1 MLRAS
6 IPRWRAGFL
15 QSGVTSHRSSVTRH
29 QLVLDSPAMA
39 RGMLIVFEGID
50 GAGKHTQITRLA
62 AALAARSI
70 ATEVISFPVYQSFF
84 GRLIERY
91 LSGEFG
97 PLDKV
102 DPHFS
107 AMLFAG
113 DRQKQRGRILAALE
127 AGKTLL
133 ADRYVASNLAHQGSR
148 VPAAQRGV
156 FMDWLRKLEYME
168 NELPAEDLVLYL
180 RIDPS
185 EAQERMQIRRAGN
198 GGSDLHESDLEHLAA
213 AAALYDELARGDQW
227 ITIDC
232 FEPATGKPR
241 SADEI
246 HALVMAAVD
255 VRLARFR
262 AIQALGSLPG
272 GTEPDAPDSQKKK
285 PG

>member
-1 MLRAS
+1 
-6 IPRWRAGFL
+6 
-15 QSGVTSHRSSVTRH
+15 
-29 QLVLDSPAMA
+29 MA

-62 AALAARSI
+62 AALAARNVP
-70 ATEVISFPVYQSFF
+70 TEVISFPVYQTFY

-91 LSGEFG
+91 LGGEFG
-97 PLDKV
+97 PLEQV

-113 DRQKQRGRILAALE
+113 DRLRQKGRILAALE

-148 VPAAQRGV
+148 VTAAQRAV
-156 FMDWLRKLEYME
+156 FLDWLRKLEYGE

-180 RIDPS
+180 RIEPS

-198 GGSDLHESDLEHLAA
+198 GGGDLHESDTQHLAA
-213 AAALYDELARGDQW
+213 AAALYDELARGENW

-232 FEPATGKPR
+232 FEPATGHPR
-241 SADEI
+241 SPDEI
-246 HALVMAAVD
+246 HGLVMAAVD

-262 AIQALGSLPG
+262 ALQALGGPEAEPG
-272 GTEPDAPDSQKKK
+272 K
-285 PG
+285 

>member
-1 MLRAS
+1 M
-6 IPRWRAGFL
+6 P
-15 QSGVTSHRSSVTRH
+15 
-29 QLVLDSPAMA
+29 

-50 GAGKHTQITRLA
+50 GAGKRTQIARLA
-62 AALAARSI
+62 AALAVRNISN
-70 ATEVISFPVYQSFF
+70 EVISFPAYQTFF

-113 DRQKQRGRILAALE
+113 DRLKQRERIRAALQ

-148 VPAAQRGV
+148 VPAAQRAV
-156 FMDWLRKLEYME
+156 FLDWLRKLEYSAY
-168 NELPAEDLVLYL
+168 ELPAEDLILYL

-198 GGSDLHESDLEHLAA
+198 GGVDLHESDPQHLAA
-213 AAALYDELARGDQW
+213 AAALYDELARGENW

-232 FEPATGKPR
+232 SEPATGHPR
-241 SADEI
+241 TADEI

-262 AIQALGSLPG
+262 AMQALAPQA
-272 GTEPDAPDSQKKK
+272 EPES
-285 PG
+285 

>member
-1 MLRAS
+1 
-6 IPRWRAGFL
+6 
-15 QSGVTSHRSSVTRH
+15 
-29 QLVLDSPAMA
+29 MA

-62 AALAARSI
+62 AALAARNVPI
-70 ATEVISFPVYQSFF
+70 EVISFPAYESFF

-97 PLDKV
+97 PLEQV

-113 DRQKQRGRILAALE
+113 DRLKQRGRIVGSLE
-127 AGKTLL
+127 AGKTVL

-148 VPAAQRGV
+148 TPPGERGV
-156 FMDWLRKLEYME
+156 FLDWLRKLEYGAY
-168 NELPAEDLVLYL
+168 ELPVEDLVLYL

-185 EAQERMQIRRAGN
+185 EAQERMQIRRAG
-198 GGSDLHESDLEHLAA
+198 GGEGDLHESDTQHLAA
-213 AAALYDELARGDQW
+213 TAALYDELARGENW

-232 FEPATGKPR
+232 YEPATGHAR
-241 SADEI
+241 TADEI
-246 HALVMAAVD
+246 HALVMAAVE

-262 AIQALGSLPG
+262 AVQALAATAPKHEEEEHDYDIGGSG
-272 GTEPDAPDSQKKK
+272 
-285 PG
+285 

>member
-1 MLRAS
+1 
-6 IPRWRAGFL
+6 
-15 QSGVTSHRSSVTRH
+15 
-29 QLVLDSPAMA
+29 MA

-70 ATEVISFPVYQSFF
+70 ATEVISFPVYQTFY
-84 GRLIERY
+84 GRMIERY

-97 PLDKV
+97 PLDRV

-107 AMLFAG
+107 ALLFAN
-113 DRQKQRGRILAALE
+113 DRLKQKARMLTALE

-148 VPAAQRGV
+148 VPPAQRGT
-156 FMDWLRKLEYME
+156 FLDWLRKLEYSV

-180 RIDPS
+180 RIDPG
-185 EAQERMQIRRAGN
+185 EAQERMQVRRAGN
-198 GGSDLHESDLEHLAA
+198 GGGDLHESDTLHLAA
-213 AAALYDELARGDQW
+213 AAALYDELARGDNW

-232 FEPATGKPR
+232 FEPATGHPR
-241 SADEI
+241 TAEEI

-262 AIQALGSLPG
+262 AIQALGPAGPESN
-272 GTEPDAPDSQKKK
+272 
-285 PG
+285 

>member
-1 MLRAS
+1 
-6 IPRWRAGFL
+6 
-15 QSGVTSHRSSVTRH
+15 
-29 QLVLDSPAMA
+29 MA

-62 AALAARSI
+62 AALAARNI
-70 ATEVISFPVYQSFF
+70 PCEVISFPVYQTFF

-97 PLDKV
+97 PLEQV

-113 DRQKQRGRILAALE
+113 DRLKQKQRMVAALE

-133 ADRYVASNLAHQGSR
+133 LDRYVASNLAHQGSR
-148 VPAAQRGV
+148 VPAAGRAV
-156 FMDWLRKLEYME
+156 FLDWLRKLEYGAY
-168 NELPAEDLVLYL
+168 ELPVEDLVLYL
-180 RIDPS
+180 RIEPNQ
-185 EAQERMQIRRAGN
+185 AQERMQLRRGGAGRSV
-198 GGSDLHESDLEHLAA
+198 GDLHESDAQHLAA
-213 AAALYDELARGDQW
+213 AATLYDELARGDNW

-232 FEPATGKPR
+232 FETATGQPR
-241 SADEI
+241 SPDEL

-262 AIQALGSLPG
+262 AMQALG
-272 GTEPDAPDSQKKK
+272 EPPPEGEK
-285 PG
+285 P

>member
-1 MLRAS
+1 
-6 IPRWRAGFL
+6 
-15 QSGVTSHRSSVTRH
+15 
-29 QLVLDSPAMA
+29 MA

-70 ATEVISFPVYQSFF
+70 ATEVISFPVYQTFF

-97 PLDKV
+97 PLDQV

-113 DRQKQRGRILAALE
+113 DRLKQKSRMLAALD

-148 VPAAQRGV
+148 VPQGQRGV
-156 FMDWLRKLEYME
+156 FLDWLRKLEYVE
-168 NELPAEDLVLYL
+168 NDLPAEDLVLYL

-198 GGSDLHESDLEHLAA
+198 GGGDLHESDVAHLAA
-213 AAALYDELARGDQW
+213 AAALYDELARGDNW

-232 FEPATGKPR
+232 FEPANGKAR
-241 SADEI
+241 STDEI

-262 AIQALGSLPG
+262 AMQALGSVPG
-272 GTEPDAPDSQKKK
+272 GPAQAAPDPQSKK
-285 PG
+285 PS

>member
-1 MLRAS
+1 
-6 IPRWRAGFL
+6 
-15 QSGVTSHRSSVTRH
+15 
-29 QLVLDSPAMA
+29 MA

-62 AALAARSI
+62 ATLAARNI
-70 ATEVISFPVYQSFF
+70 PAEVISFPAYQTFF

-97 PLDKV
+97 PLDQV
-102 DPHFS
+102 DAHFS

-113 DRQKQRGRILAALE
+113 DRLKQRGRIVAALDG
-127 AGKTLL
+127 GKTLL

-148 VPAAQRGV
+148 VPPAQRAV
-156 FMDWLRKLEYME
+156 FLDWLRKLEYGAY
-168 NELPAEDLVLYL
+168 ELPVEDLVLYL

-185 EAQERMQIRRAGN
+185 EARERMQLRR
-198 GGSDLHESDLEHLAA
+198 GSAAQNDSGDLHESDMQHLAA
-213 AAALYDELARGDQW
+213 AAALYDELARGENW

-232 FEPATGKPR
+232 FDPATGHPR
-241 SADEI
+241 AAEEI

-262 AIQALGSLPG
+262 AMQALGA
-272 GTEPDAPDSQKKK
+272 TAAPDAERS
-285 PG
+285 

>member
-1 MLRAS
+1 
-6 IPRWRAGFL
+6 
-15 QSGVTSHRSSVTRH
+15 
-29 QLVLDSPAMA
+29 MA

-62 AALAARSI
+62 AALAARNI
-70 ATEVISFPVYQSFF
+70 PAEVISFPVYETFF

-91 LSGEFG
+91 LRGEFG
-97 PLDKV
+97 PLEKV

-113 DRQKQRGRILAALE
+113 DRLKQKGRMLAALE
-127 AGKTLL
+127 AGKTVL

-148 VPAAQRGV
+148 VASGERGV
-156 FMDWLRKLEYME
+156 FLEWLRKLEYGAY
-168 NELPAEDLVLYL
+168 ELPAEDLVLYL

-185 EAQERMQIRRAGN
+185 EAQERMQIRRASPA
-198 GGSDLHESDLEHLAA
+198 GGRDSAGDLHERDTEHLAA
-213 AAALYDELARGDQW
+213 TAALYDELARGDNW

-232 FEPATGKPR
+232 YEPATGHAR
-241 SADEI
+241 TADEI

-262 AIQALGSLPG
+262 AVQALGLPG
-272 GTEPDAPDSQKKK
+272 AERKGA
-285 PG
+285 

>member
-1 MLRAS
+1 
-6 IPRWRAGFL
+6 
-15 QSGVTSHRSSVTRH
+15 
-29 QLVLDSPAMA
+29 MA

-50 GAGKHTQITRLA
+50 GAGKHTQLTRLC
-62 AALAARSI
+62 AALAGRNI
-70 ATEVISFPVYQSFF
+70 PTEIISFPVYETFF

-91 LSGEFG
+91 LRGEFG
-97 PLDKV
+97 PLEQV

-113 DRQKQRGRILAALE
+113 DRLKQKNRILAALE

-148 VPAAQRGV
+148 VPAGERAV
-156 FMDWLRKLEYME
+156 FLDWLRKLEYTE
-168 NELPAEDLVLYL
+168 NELPAEDLVLYM

-185 EAQERMQIRRAGN
+185 EAQERMHIRRAGN
-198 GGSDLHESDLEHLAA
+198 SGGDLHERDTKHLAA
-213 AAALYDELARGDQW
+213 AAALYDELARGDNW

-232 FEPATGKPR
+232 DEPATGHPR
-241 SADEI
+241 SSEEI

-262 AIQALGSLPG
+262 AIQALGVPQG
-272 GTEPDAPDSQKKK
+272 KTEK
-285 PG
+285 

>member
-1 MLRAS
+1 
-6 IPRWRAGFL
+6 
-15 QSGVTSHRSSVTRH
+15 
-29 QLVLDSPAMA
+29 MA

-50 GAGKHTQITRLA
+50 GAGKHTQVTRLA
-62 AALAARSI
+62 AALVARNI
-70 ATEVISFPVYQSFF
+70 PTEVITFPAYQTFF

-91 LSGEFG
+91 LRGEFG
-97 PLDKV
+97 PLDHV

-113 DRQKQRGRILAALE
+113 DRLKQKGRIVAALD

-148 VPAAQRGV
+148 VPATDRAV
-156 FMDWLRKLEYME
+156 FLDWLRKLEYGAY
-168 NELPAEDLVLYL
+168 ELPVEDLVLYM

-185 EAQERMQIRRAGN
+185 EAQERMQIRRGPAGRD
-198 GGSDLHESDLEHLAA
+198 GADLHENDTRHLAA
-213 AAALYDELARGDQW
+213 AAALYDELARGENW

-232 FEPATGKPR
+232 VEPATGHPR
-241 SADEI
+241 TADEI

-262 AIQALGSLPG
+262 AIRALGVPEEESE
-272 GTEPDAPDSQKKK
+272 TK
-285 PG
+285 